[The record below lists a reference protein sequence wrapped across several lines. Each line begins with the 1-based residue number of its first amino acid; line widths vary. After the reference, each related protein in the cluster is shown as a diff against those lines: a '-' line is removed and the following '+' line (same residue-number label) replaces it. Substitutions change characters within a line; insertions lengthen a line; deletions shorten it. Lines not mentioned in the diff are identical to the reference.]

1 MGECAL
7 RCTRIELYAST
18 VLIDDDDELGRSE
31 VENNAR
37 IGGMESL
44 M

>member
-1 MGECAL
+1 MGKFAL
-7 RCTRIELYAST
+7 TCTRIEFYAST
-18 VLIDDDDELGRSE
+18 VLIDDDDELARSE